1 MDVRHRDDETALSL
15 PETRIPLAQYTGEA
29 GYYYNFLS
37 TPGKTVFLNAG
48 LSGLLGYERVNGGKR
63 MLEDGAVLQESESF
77 IYGGFVTLEAEA
89 YLSDC
94 TVLAFQL
101 RERIL
106 WGSAAGHFH
115 TQYGIALKYIF

>member
-1 MDVRHRDDETALSL
+1 M
-15 PETRIPLAQYTGEA
+15 
-29 GYYYNFLS
+29 
-37 TPGKTVFLNAG
+37 PGKTVFLNAG